1 MFLRD
6 QGIKKG
12 QRVLDFGCHK
22 GNYTILAARIVDAVG
37 TVYALD
43 KDKVKLRELKHAVR
57 NEALENV
64 QFIQVKEDRKIPLPV
79 ASVDIVLLYDVLH
92 RGYMPE
98 IAQRER
104 LLRQVH
110 RVLKLGGLLS
120 LYPTHIRSYGMT
132 LNQVL
137 KEVKSAGFR
146 LIRKSRRTLV
156 HDEKLVRG
164 YVFKFSKY

>member
-22 GNYTILAARIVDAVG
+22 GNYTIPAARVVDAVG

-43 KDKVKLRELKHAVR
+43 KDKAQLRELKHAVR
-57 NEALENV
+57 KEALENV
-64 QFIQVKEDRKIPLPV
+64 HFIQIKEDKKIPLPV
-79 ASVDIVLLYDVLH
+79 AHVDIVLLYDVLH
-92 RGYMPE
+92 RGYMPK
-98 IAQRER
+98 IVQRER

-110 RVLKLGGLLS
+110 QVLKPGGSLS
-120 LYPTHIRSYGMT
+120 FYPTHIQKFGMT
-132 LNQVL
+132 LNQIL
-137 KEVKSAGFR
+137 QEVKRAGFR
-146 LIRKSRRTLV
+146 LRRKSRRTLV

-164 YVFKFSKY
+164 HVFKFSKC